1 MVYKIKKI
9 IFILFFSVGFSQ
21 ELIGEGLQGQELIQ
35 YLINNYKTS
44 NVLSYNGARDAM
56 YGYIDNENGSVQ
68 CIYTEYTVDNVP
80 SDNPRAYLYEN
91 GIDCEHLFPQSMYEG
106 TSPMKSDI
114 HHLRPCKSNVNSS
127 RGNKPYNESN
137 DNQTQTW
144 YWLEYQQSNPPNQN
158 RDKYSESASG
168 VFEPR
173 EEVKGDIARAIFY
186 FYTMYSNVADDN
198 FFEEQKD
205 ILYDWHQDDPI
216 NQLEVNRTWDIA
228 DYQDYPNPFI
238 LDETL
243 IQRCYYEQDIDFVIG
258 DVNLDN
264 IINVLD
270 IIVIM
275 NYILNLSDLNDQ
287 QIELADMNQ
296 DQGINILDIVLLI
309 GEIIS

>member
-1 MVYKIKKI
+1 MVFNMKKI
-9 IFILFFSVGFSQ
+9 IICILCSICLSQ
-21 ELIGEGLQGQELIQ
+21 DIIGEGLYGDDLID
-35 YLINNYKTS
+35 YLIDNYKTS
-44 NVLSYNGARDAM
+44 SVLSYNGARDVM
-56 YGYIDNENGSVQ
+56 YGYIDNNNGSVE
-68 CIYTEYTVDNVP
+68 CIYTEFSVDDVP
-80 SDNPRAYLYEN
+80 SNNPRPIVYEG
-91 GIDCEHLFPQSMYEG
+91 GIDCEHLFPQSMYDG
-106 TSPMKSDI
+106 TQPMKSDI

-137 DNQTQTW
+137 DDQTQTW
-144 YWLEYQQSNPPNQN
+144 YWLEYQQNHPPNQN
-158 RDKYSESASG
+158 RDKYSESGSS

-186 FYTMYSNVADDN
+186 FYTMYSNVADDD
-198 FFEEQKD
+198 FFELQKD
-205 ILYDWHQDDPI
+205 ILYDWHQNDPI
-216 NQLEVNRTWDIA
+216 NQSEINRTWDIA

-243 IQRCYYEQDIDFVIG
+243 VQRCYFEQNYILG
-258 DVNLDN
+258 DVNQDN

-275 NYILNLSDLNDQ
+275 NYILNLTDLNDQ
-287 QIELADMNQ
+287 QLMLSDMNQ

>member
-21 ELIGEGLQGQELIQ
+21 EIIGEGLQGQELIQ

>member
-21 ELIGEGLQGQELIQ
+21 EIIGEGLQGQELIQ

-91 GIDCEHLFPQSMYEG
+91 GIDCEHLYPQSMYEG